1 VELSSLTLRVL
12 LLFFPGVLCALLVDA
27 LTVHRER
34 TPAQFLT
41 NAFALGMGSYLSLA
55 LVRDVVASV
64 ARWFRLRQPLDVT
77 FFDALMNDGVRIAW
91 GEITLAAG
99 VALILA
105 GVISAMT
112 NHNVIF
118 RFARRLGVSR
128 KTGEIDVW
136 GLLFASN
143 LGDTVI
149 VRDPARDLAYK
160 GSVEAFS
167 ESSDR
172 AELLLSNV
180 VVYRHTTATKL
191 YNTDR
196 VYLGRSVNE
205 IVIEAADLNNQRRA

>member
-77 FFDALMNDGVRIAW
+77 FFDALMNDRVKIAW

-105 GVISAMT
+105 GAISAMT

-118 RFARRLGVSR
+118 RFARHLGISR

-143 LGDTVI
+143 LGDRVI
-149 VRDPARDLAYK
+149 VRDPARDLAYQ

-167 ESSDR
+167 ESSER
-172 AELLLSNV
+172 AELLLSDV

-205 IVIEAADLNNQRRA
+205 IVIEATDLNDQRRA